1 MRRWRWVKWKNG
13 SRKWAETQIKDSWL
27 PGLPLFQV
35 PARSIATALRK
46 NPPLNTLT
54 LLSVINLWCSVH
66 CRSSFVMECWHF
78 YSTMDF
84 SPCDCWTV
92 VQNRTSKKEP
102 LVFDSE
108 QWCWEKNKK
117 KQKNI
122 FLCHWNISTWCH
134 IMRIWTVILVR
145 DTNKKQ
151 DSTVMLAALWGYIKV
166 LQGVFNCFWI
176 TDPSLWPTYANKTIG
191 EKIGYFNLVNVVI
204 LNACQGSDESLN

>member
-1 MRRWRWVKWKNG
+1 MRRGRWVKWKNW

-108 QWCWEKNKK
+108 VLFPKPNSGAEKKTFFSATE
-117 KQKNI
+117 I
-122 FLCHWNISTWCH
+122 FWHDVTSC
-134 IMRIWTVILVR
+134 
-145 DTNKKQ
+145 
-151 DSTVMLAALWGYIKV
+151 
-166 LQGVFNCFWI
+166 VFGQSFLI
-176 TDPSLWPTYANKTIG
+176 GTLTRNKT
-191 EKIGYFNLVNVVI
+191 LQS
-204 LNACQGSDESLN
+204 C

>member
-1 MRRWRWVKWKNG
+1 MRRGRWVKWKDR

-102 LVFDSE
+102 LVFDLRCCF
-108 QWCWEKNKK
+108 QNLTVVLR
-117 KQKNI
+117 KNI
-122 FLCHWNISTWCH
+122 FLCHWNILTWCH
-134 IMRIWTVILVR
+134 IMRIWTVTLVR
-145 DTNKKQ
+145 HTNKKQ
-151 DSTVMLAALWGYIKV
+151 DSTVMLAVLWGDVKV
-166 LQGVFNCFWI
+166 LQGVFNWFWI
-176 TDPSLWPTYANKTIG
+176 SLSFMLMLLYDLHMQTRPSVRRLAISIW
-191 EKIGYFNLVNVVI
+191 LM
-204 LNACQGSDESLN
+204 